1 MVVHSNF
8 NALYSVKESST
19 DSQISVV
26 ALVESFFY
34 QYYNTLIHI
43 VVVF

>member
-1 MVVHSNF
+1 MVIHSNF
-8 NALYSVKESST
+8 NVIYSVKESST

-26 ALVESFFY
+26 ALVFFY